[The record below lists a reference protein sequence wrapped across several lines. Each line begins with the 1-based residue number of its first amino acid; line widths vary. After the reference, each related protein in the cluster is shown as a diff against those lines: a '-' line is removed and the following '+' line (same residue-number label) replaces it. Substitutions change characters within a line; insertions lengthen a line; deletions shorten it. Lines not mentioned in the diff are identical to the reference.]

1 MFVTSIWIQPTLLN
15 VDNEARFN
23 ELVYDLWSA
32 AWQALRFKSLGYE
45 LCLTTDFAGKQYF
58 QHLPYAQIREITF
71 PSDYLYLLRD
81 LHKVH
86 AISIMGK
93 YDTYIDLHC
102 TQFTEGELCR
112 LKAYTNTPIICG
124 ETLLSESAIKTKLD
138 ISNTIYDTSVCKLP
152 DLNVRKQFVESV
164 HSKDLEFY
172 NLCKQDPQLT
182 HSTEDFSDAIIGSCL
197 YKTLSEIP
205 EKVQLSKGK
214 LPLDVLKS
222 SVKWAD
228 QKLYDK
234 LIGYEKNILD
244 PTVDVDL
251 FDIEYV

>member
-1 MFVTSIWIQPTLLN
+1 MWIQPTLLN
-15 VDNEARFN
+15 IDNESRFD

-32 AWQALRFKSLGYE
+32 AWQSLRFKSLGQE
-45 LCLTTDFAGKQYF
+45 LCLVTDFAGRQYF
-58 QHLPYAQIREITF
+58 QSLPYAQVLETTF

-86 AISIMGK
+86 AISIMGR

-102 TQFTEGELCR
+102 TQFTESELHHLKNNTNIPIVCR
-112 LKAYTNTPIICG
+112 
-124 ETLLSESAIKTKLD
+124 ETQIPESVIKTKLD
-138 ISNTIYDTSVCKLP
+138 LSNTIYDTSVCKLP
-152 DLNVRKQFVESV
+152 DLDTRKQFVEKV

-172 NLCKQDPQLT
+172 NLCKQNPQLT
-182 HSTEDFSDAIIGSCL
+182 HCSEDFSDAIIGSCL
-197 YKTLSEIP
+197 YATLPNISETLP
-205 EKVQLSKGK
+205 LSKGR
-214 LPLDVLKS
+214 LSLDALKS

-234 LIGYEKNILD
+234 LVGYEQNILD
-244 PTVDVDL
+244 STVDESL